1 MNDEALEQLAVLC
14 LVLCQVRQAL
24 AGAIEKR
31 IEVLLARLQD
41 PQPRL
46 VRLVRL
52 FAGEIIKTPRAS
64 GFELKWIMKSK
75 DRPYEK
81 RNSHLLGDARLLLL
95 LLVRRL
101 DVLGLLTNNLCLPD
115 PPPVGVSCVL
125 RPAFRGSLVL
135 LTFSMANSSS
145 ALT

>member
-1 MNDEALEQLAVLC
+1 M
-14 LVLCQVRQAL
+14 
-24 AGAIEKR
+24 
-31 IEVLLARLQD
+31 
-41 PQPRL
+41 
-46 VRLVRL
+46 
-52 FAGEIIKTPRAS
+52 S
-64 GFELKWIMKSK
+64 
-75 DRPYEK
+75 EK

-101 DVLGLLTNNLCLPD
+101 DVLCLLTNNLCLPD

-145 ALT
+145 ALTWISRAFSMASCLMKATIFFISVSTSSSFIGRDIVGCP